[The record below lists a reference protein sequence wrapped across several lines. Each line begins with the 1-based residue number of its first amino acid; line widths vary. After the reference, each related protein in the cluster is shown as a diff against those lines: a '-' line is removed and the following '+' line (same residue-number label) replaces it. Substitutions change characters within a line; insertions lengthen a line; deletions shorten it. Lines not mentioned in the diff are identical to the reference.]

1 MTLRVADVCWDE
13 EKRKRK
19 VEMEQSDREEKE
31 RRFKKLRIVGDC
43 VCVHEYAAYYGIPV
57 K

>member
-1 MTLRVADVCWDE
+1 MTWRVADVCWDE